1 MWHGRSAYPTLKA
14 TSDSANGSELV
25 LTGWS
30 LSHGLSN
37 LLIDGALDHLPGAL
51 EDPDALVRQ
60 FTLRALGP
68 MATRRSAKKLGKVL

>member
-1 MWHGRSAYPTLKA
+1 MWQRRSAYPTLKA
-14 TSDSANGSELV
+14 TSDSANGSELA

-51 EDPDALVRQ
+51 EDPDALVRRL
-60 FTLRALGP
+60 TLRGLGP
-68 MATRRSAKKLGKVL
+68 MAIRRSAKKPGKVL